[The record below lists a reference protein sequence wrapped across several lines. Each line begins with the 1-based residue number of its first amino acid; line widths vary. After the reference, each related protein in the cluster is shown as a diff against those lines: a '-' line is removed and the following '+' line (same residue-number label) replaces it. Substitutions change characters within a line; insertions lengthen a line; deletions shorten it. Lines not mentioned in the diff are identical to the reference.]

1 MEQVTLIGL
10 EENEWKFA
18 LNGDIVL
25 GNAEAFYAEVAEAY
39 AKTPA
44 NLLFNCE
51 KLNFIDSTTLG
62 TFVKIC
68 NEAEKGGHAVH
79 LTNLQPR
86 IKKMFLICAL
96 DRRFQLD

>member
-1 MEQVTLIGL
+1 MEQVTIIGL
-10 EENEWKFA
+10 EENVWKIA
-18 LNGDIVL
+18 LNGDVVL
-25 GNAEAFYAEVAEAY
+25 GNAEEFYAEVKKAYEA
-39 AKTPA
+39 TPA
-44 NLLFNCE
+44 NLLFDCE

-68 NEAEKGGHAVH
+68 NEAEKNGHTVR

>member
-1 MEQVTLIGL
+1 MEQVTVIGL
-10 EENEWKFA
+10 KENVWNIA
-18 LNGDIVL
+18 LSGDIVL
-25 GNAEAFYAEVAEAY
+25 GNAEAFYEEVKKSYESA
-39 AKTPA
+39 PA
-44 NLLFNCE
+44 NLCFDCE

-68 NEAEKGGHAVH
+68 NEAEKNGHTVR
-79 LTNLQPR
+79 LIKLQAR